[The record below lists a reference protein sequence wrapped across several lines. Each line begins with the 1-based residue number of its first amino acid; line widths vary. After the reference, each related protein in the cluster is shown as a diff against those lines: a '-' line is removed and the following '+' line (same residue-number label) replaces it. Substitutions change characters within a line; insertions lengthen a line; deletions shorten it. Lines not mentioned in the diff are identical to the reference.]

1 MAEVEIGGTK
11 RGRIAYSFDDIA
23 LVPTRRTRNPEEVLT
38 SWKIDAYE
46 FEFPIMAAPMDSV
59 VSPEVAI
66 SYGKLGGLAV
76 LNLEGLW
83 TRYED
88 PRKEFKKIIDAKP
101 ESGVQVLQQIYSAEI
116 KPDLIKERIKEI
128 KSAGVI
134 AAAAL
139 SPRSVTKYFKA
150 VMEAGIDIF
159 VIRGTTVSAEHVS
172 KNEEPINLKNFIYE
186 LDVPVIVG
194 GCASHQAALHLMRT
208 GAAGV
213 LVGFGGGATHTTSD
227 VLGVKVP
234 MATAV
239 ADVAAARREYLDE
252 SGGRYVHV
260 IADGSIG
267 KSGDISKAI
276 AMGAD
281 AVMIGSALAR
291 STSAPGL
298 GKHWGVEAVHKDLPR
313 GQVVELGTVG
323 TLEQILF
330 GPSTNAQGNLNL
342 VGALKKAMATT
353 GYSDLKELQR
363 IEIVVNPE

>member
-1 MAEVEIGGTK
+1 
-11 RGRIAYSFDDIA
+11 
-23 LVPTRRTRNPEEVLT
+23 VLQ
-38 SWKIDAYE
+38 KIY
-46 FEFPIMAAPMDSV
+46 AAP
-59 VSPEVAI
+59 I
-66 SYGKLGGLAV
+66 
-76 LNLEGLW
+76 
-83 TRYED
+83 
-88 PRKEFKKIIDAKP
+88 KP
-101 ESGVQVLQQIYSAEI
+101 E
-116 KPDLIKERIKEI
+116 LIKARIKEI
-128 KSAGVI
+128 KSSGVI

-139 SPRSVTKYFKA
+139 SPNSVVKHSKA
-150 VMEAGIDIF
+150 VVEAGIDIF

-172 KNEEPINLKNFIYE
+172 TNQETLNLKEFIYQ

-213 LVGFGGGATHTTSD
+213 LVGFGGGAAHTTSD
-227 VLGVKVP
+227 VLGVRVP

-260 IADGSIG
+260 IADGSVG

-281 AVMIGSALAR
+281 AVMIGSTLAR
-291 STSAPGL
+291 STTAPGA
-298 GKHWGVEAVHKDLPR
+298 GKHWGSEAVHKDLPR
-313 GQVVELGTVG
+313 GQVVELGVSG

-330 GPSTNAQGNLNL
+330 GPSTNAQGSLNL

-363 IEIVVNPE
+363 IEVVVNNTKI